1 MASERYLR
9 NENFQSHPYHYERDE
24 VYYSAPNY
32 SKYEDSMIPVIYTN
46 NVKQIKVLQ
55 TLNYNDL
62 ENKPKLNNTT
72 LEGEVDY
79 DIMTIEDIDNLFK

>member
-1 MASERYLR
+1 MASERYLH
-9 NENFQSHPYHYERDE
+9 NENFQSHPYRYERDE
-24 VYYSAPNY
+24 VYYSPPNY
-32 SKYEDSMIPVIYTN
+32 SIYDDAMIPVLYAHNI
-46 NVKQIKVLQ
+46 KQVKVLQ